1 MLLAETGI
9 FYLVIGA
16 GVAGAVLLRSGHD
29 GRLARAGE
37 ACLSLLFW
45 PLMMPL
51 LLSERTPSPEGEPAG
66 VCTLDELS
74 QAISQ
79 VESELDEALG
89 GLAGWAEEVLAS
101 EQPRL
106 TELRTA
112 WQHQAERIREL
123 DKLLASPAACDASSL
138 LMEDHSRARRCEQQ
152 RRQNLEQLR
161 ELRGQLHSDLLGTL
175 AWVRELVTMI
185 HLARF
190 GGAPAGRVEEL
201 VAQIAA
207 TVEGLSEVSHWRET
221 SQADC

>member
-9 FYLVIGA
+9 FYLVLGA
-16 GVAGAVLLRSGHD
+16 GIAGAVLLRSGGE
-29 GRLARAGE
+29 GRIARLGE
-37 ACLSLLFW
+37 ACLALLFW
-45 PLMMPL
+45 PLMVPL
-51 LLSERTPSPEGEPAG
+51 LLSERARPQEAAAPAEPAI
-66 VCTLDELS
+66 DELS
-74 QAISQ
+74 QVIAR
-79 VESELDEALG
+79 VECELDEALG
-89 GLAGWAEEVLAS
+89 GMAGWAEEVLAS

-123 DKLLASPAACDASSL
+123 DKLLASPAACDAFEPL
-138 LMEDHSRARRCEQQ
+138 TYDHSRARRCEQQ
-152 RRQNLEQLR
+152 RQQNLEQLR

-190 GGAPAGRVEEL
+190 GGAPAGRIEEL

-221 SQADC
+221 SQANC